1 METGVSALPTFVKD
15 TTDRNRTSPFAFT
28 GNKFE
33 FRSLGSS
40 ASISGANIVLNTAV
54 AEELEQF
61 ADRLDNA
68 SDVQAEVIA
77 IVKDTVAAHKRII
90 FNGNNYSEAWVEEA
104 ERRGLPN
111 LRTSVEIGRASCRE
125 RVCQDV

>member
-1 METGVSALPTFVKD
+1 MVRGTHHLLLTECLQALNNP
-15 TTDRNRTSPFAFT
+15 
-28 GNKFE
+28 
-33 FRSLGSS
+33 
-40 ASISGANIVLNTAV
+40 II
-54 AEELEQF
+54 
-61 ADRLDNA
+61 RLDNA

-111 LRTSVEIGRASCRE
+111 LRTSVDAIPTFSSEKSISLFEKHGIFTAT
-125 RVCQDV
+125 